1 MVNKIKKFDSE
12 IKNKIDKYQDNFANL
27 RSAEIIARTFNLIKD
42 KKYQNIFDNLDLYFS
57 KKWKDKNKIVSGK
70 EKNLWL

>member
-1 MVNKIKKFDSE
+1 MKNFYNLNDIKDINQSIDE
-12 IKNKIDKYQDNFANL
+12 ILDIKNNIGKYQ
-27 RSAEIIARTFNLIKD
+27 K
-42 KKYQNIFDNLDLYFS
+42 IFDNLDLYFS